1 MEFLR
6 RVVRA
11 ARVEGP
17 LDPRWARPNPARMPA
32 VPAVLVAQPIASFT
46 ERPSRRQD
54 RTGERACMAVRG
66 FAVLGGRR
74 HSEPHQTTQVGD
86 VRTPETRPPP
96 QLIPPGIN
104 AAP

>member
-46 ERPSRRQD
+46 ERPSRCQD
-54 RTGERACMAVRG
+54 RTGDRDCMAVRCEWTKYL
-66 FAVLGGRR
+66 AQSGRDKWL
-74 HSEPHQTTQVGD
+74 SF
-86 VRTPETRPPP
+86 RTYVQIVSGSMMHCRRSPPFT
-96 QLIPPGIN
+96 
-104 AAP
+104 